1 MKTLVDQLANYAA
14 YHRERR
20 NIATHFVGIPM
31 IVLAV
36 QVLLARPAWLLGP
49 VPLTPALLLSV
60 AVALYYLSLDRPLG
74 WLMAAWLFLG
84 LLVAEAEA
92 SQSTATWLGVGI
104 GLFLLGWVIQFVG
117 HIFEGRKPAFVDDIM
132 GLLIG
137 PLFGRDLSFEPLAIF
152 NRIALAE
159 EGGASKL
166 FAADALAGYGAR
178 TGMAV
183 EVPQVQNMLERL
195 IAANLIH
202 RQSHGVY
209 AIADPFVRQA
219 WRQRQADVQCGR
231 CQRGCSEFCRP
242 DRQPG
247 LPRPC
252 RCGAGA
258 AGLPLRGRGPPG
270 PDAQQR

>member
-36 QVLLARPAWLLGP
+36 QVLLARPAWLLGS

-84 LLVAEAEA
+84 LLGAEAAA
-92 SQSTATWLGVGI
+92 SQSTTTWLGVGI

-137 PLFGRDLSFEPLAIF
+137 PLFVAAELLFLLGFR
-152 NRIALAE
+152 RALQDE
-159 EGGASKL
+159 IETRVDPTRLGPVT
-166 FAADALAGYGAR
+166 AA
-178 TGMAV
+178 
-183 EVPQVQNMLERL
+183 
-195 IAANLIH
+195 H
-202 RQSHGVY
+202 
-209 AIADPFVRQA
+209 
-219 WRQRQADVQCGR
+219 
-231 CQRGCSEFCRP
+231 
-242 DRQPG
+242 
-247 LPRPC
+247 
-252 RCGAGA
+252 
-258 AGLPLRGRGPPG
+258 
-270 PDAQQR
+270 